1 MRPTTSKVKLAIIS
15 MLGRKLIAG
24 STVLELFAGTGSV
37 GFELFRLGA
46 KKVVMI
52 EKDQRQY
59 IKTKERLDSLNTNQL
74 DLIKGDVFSVVKNL
88 KGKFNIIFA
97 DTPYE
102 HKLLPKIINS
112 IDRTGLA
119 ADNAL
124 IIYEH
129 YKKTETPIN
138 YLGFHRLRDKTYGDS
153 KVSIYKKS
161 NESSYD

>member
-1 MRPTTSKVKLAIIS
+1 
-15 MLGRKLIAG
+15 MLCRGENME
-24 STVLELFAGTGSV
+24 LE
-37 GFELFRLGA
+37 RNR
-46 KKVVMI
+46 I
-52 EKDQRQY
+52 
-59 IKTKERLDSLNTNQL
+59 
-74 DLIKGDVFSVVKNL
+74 IKGNCLEVLPLLQAASVDL
-88 KGKFNIIFA
+88 IFA
-97 DTPYE
+97 DPPYE